1 MNAFP
6 FGNLAAPW
14 KFVPVIALLA
24 AGTVFAAPPGKVP
37 GPNEPAPQ
45 TRVFFIEA
53 VKTDADVKTITDA
66 VMKVKSVTKVDRLT
80 PTSGFAS
87 ISFDHHAVT
96 HQQIAQAI
104 ADAGAFKV
112 SFRFIIPAY
121 AANADKVDAI
131 FAKVKDEVQIEATDK
146 EKGEFVLR
154 FLPLKTGKAGPHGIG
169 FNFGKIGHPLCD
181 PAPKGLGL
189 KMQSL
194 PLVAP
199 KSGATKTPK
208 TKQPTAQ

>member
-1 MNAFP
+1 MNSLT
-6 FGNLAAPW
+6 FGNLATHC
-14 KFVPVIALLA
+14 KFLPAIALLV
-24 AGTVFAAPPGKVP
+24 AGTAVAAPPAKTP
-37 GPNEPAPQ
+37 GPNEPSPQ
-45 TRVFFIEA
+45 TRGFYIEG
-53 VKTDADVKTITDA
+53 VKSDADVRAITEA
-66 VMKVKSVTKVDRLT
+66 VMKVKSVTKVDQLT
-80 PTSGFAS
+80 PTSGLAS

-104 ADAGAFKV
+104 ADAGAFKA

-131 FAKVKDEVQIEATDK
+131 FAKVNGEVQIEATDK

-154 FLPLKTGKAGPHGIG
+154 FLPLKAGPAGPHGIG

-194 PLVAP
+194 PAAPRKPAVAKKP
-199 KSGATKTPK
+199 A
-208 TKQPTAQ
+208 AQ